1 MKFRFIEE
9 QRVAF
14 PVTRLCEVLSVSPAG
29 FYAWYRRP
37 PSARA
42 TSDAALVAEIRQVHE
57 QSRRNY
63 GSPRVH
69 RELRERGR
77 DVGRRRVV
85 ARVEV
90 VGLVGRRRVARLM
103 RDHGIVG
110 KRRRRFRTTTDS
122 NHDLPVAPNVLE
134 RRFEAD
140 APNKVWVTDITY
152 VWTREG
158 WLYLAAILDLYSR
171 AVVGWAMSESLSRDI
186 ALRALD
192 MALRSRQP
200 LPGLVHHSDRGCQ
213 YASAD
218 YQHEL
223 ATHGVICSMSRKGD
237 CWDNAVAESFFA
249 TLKTELVND
258 ADFATRAEA
267 RTAIFDFIEVF
278 YNRRRRH
285 SFLGYLCPLDF
296 EKMNYEIKKAA

>member
-1 MKFRFIEE
+1 VKFRFIEE
-9 QRVAF
+9 ERVAF

-29 FYAWYRRP
+29 FYAWRRRP
-37 PSARA
+37 RSTRA
-42 TSDAALVAEIRQVHE
+42 TSDAELVVEIRQVHE
-57 QSRRNY
+57 QSRHNY

-77 DVGRRRVV
+77 D
-85 ARVEV
+85 
-90 VGLVGRRRVARLM
+90 VGRRRVARLM

-122 NHDLPVAPNVLE
+122 NHAMPVAPNVLE
-134 RRFEAD
+134 RRFEVD

-223 ATHGVICSMSRKGD
+223 ATHGVVCSMSRKGD

-249 TLKTELVND
+249 TLKTELVHD
-258 ADFATRAEA
+258 ADFTTRAEA

-285 SFLGYLCPLDF
+285 SSLGYLCPVDF

>member
-1 MKFRFIEE
+1 MKFRFIEQE
-9 QRVAF
+9 RVAF

-29 FYAWYRRP
+29 FYAWRRRP

-42 TSDAALVAEIRQVHE
+42 TADAQLVVEIKQVHE
-57 QSRRNY
+57 QSERRY
-63 GSPRVH
+63 GSPRVF
-69 RELRERGR
+69 RELRDRGR

-85 ARVEV
+85 
-90 VGLVGRRRVARLM
+90 RLM
-103 RDHGIVG
+103 RQHGIVA
-110 KRRRRFRTTTDS
+110 KRRRRFRKTTDS
-122 NHDLPVAPNVLE
+122 EHALPVAPNVLE
-134 RRFEAD
+134 RRFEVD

-171 AVVGWAMSESLSRDI
+171 AVVGWAMSESLSREI

-192 MALRSRQP
+192 MALRSRRP
-200 LPGLVHHSDRGCQ
+200 LPGLVHHSDRGSQ

-218 YQHEL
+218 YQREL
-223 ATHGVICSMSRKGD
+223 AAHGIICSMSRKGD

-249 TLKTELVND
+249 TLKTELVHE
-258 ADFATRAEA
+258 ADFATRAQA
-267 RTAIFDFIEVF
+267 RSALFDFIEGF

-285 SFLGYLCPLDF
+285 SFLGYLCPMDF
-296 EKMNYEIKKAA
+296 EKMNYESKRAA

>member
-9 QRVAF
+9 QKVAF

-29 FYAWYRRP
+29 FYAWRLRP
-37 PSARA
+37 PSARSV
-42 TSDAALVAEIRQVHE
+42 SDAELVVKIKQVHE
-57 QSRRNY
+57 ESRRNY

-69 RELRERGR
+69 RELLALGR
-77 DVGRRRVV
+77 
-85 ARVEV
+85 A
-90 VGLVGRRRVARLM
+90 VGRRRVARLM
-103 RDHGIVG
+103 RENGLVA

-122 NHDLPVAPNVLE
+122 KHGLPVAPNLLE
-134 RRFEAD
+134 RRFETD

-158 WLYLAAILDLYSR
+158 WLYLAAIVDLYSR
-171 AVVGWAMSESLSRDI
+171 AVVGWAMSESLSREI

-192 MALRSRQP
+192 MALRSRRPQ
-200 LPGLVHHSDRGCQ
+200 PGLVHHSDRGSQ

-218 YQHEL
+218 YQRAL
-223 ATHGVICSMSRKGD
+223 AAQGIVCSMSRKGD

-249 TLKTELVND
+249 TLKTELVNE

-267 RTAIFDFIEVF
+267 RSALFDFIEVF

-296 EKMNYEIKKAA
+296 EKMNYEIKRAA